1 MELLLMHLQQT
12 AQPPIHPPSQQ
23 QPPPQPMQQQQPPSG
38 PSLGMP
44 VVPAGSVGPQGVS
57 SAPPL
62 ATNPPGRS
70 LGSYFPDMKA
80 MLLLEIS
87 KHEFNPG
94 QLFKINPQLKD
105 WPKDANLQLSDM
117 GILIKT
123 ERDASPKE
131 YPSFRSLH
139 NPPYILQHPNAPAD
153 CIGQPANPHSIC
165 SWLQQV
171 HVRPVQTLSQI
182 QVATSSQIPLQIPQ
196 FVSGWNAG
204 RVLWWLG

>member
-1 MELLLMHLQQT
+1 
-12 AQPPIHPPSQQ
+12 
-23 QPPPQPMQQQQPPSG
+23 
-38 PSLGMP
+38 MP

-139 NPPYILQHPNAPAD
+139 NPPYILQHPNAPAGH
-153 CIGQPANPHSIC
+153 IGQSDDTHSIH
-165 SWLQQV
+165 SQVQQV
-171 HVRPVQTLSQI
+171 NVRPVQTIPQI
-182 QVATSSQIPLQIPQ
+182 QVAASLGISLQIPQ
-196 FVSGWNAG
+196 LACGRDAG
-204 RVLWWLG
+204 RFLWQLGTHQL